1 MKALFFIQISV
12 ALLLTACSS
21 LSESNAIQE
30 FIPGTYIRSAQTEF
44 GQAYDTLVISLQN
57 EPAREYKILRKW
69 RYDRVLD
76 GKPIEPEYKLTE
88 SSGIYD
94 TEKNLLQETETLA
107 LFTFDVEKKLLFN
120 GANKFTKIK

>member
-94 TEKNLLQETETLA
+94 TEKNLLQETETLE